1 MIDTI
6 IFDFE
11 NVFIDID
18 RTITIKAFADL
29 GINEWTE
36 DLELS
41 NQLYEIGKIDE
52 LEFMSVIQKHIP
64 TVDILTI
71 REAWNV
77 QVGDFPLERLEF
89 LQLISSQ
96 YRVFLLSNADRTH
109 IDRFEH
115 RIGISFARDFYNCF
129 EKVYFSFEFGF
140 RKPDI
145 KAFQLIINNHN
156 LTPKKTLFIDDLKKN
171 TKAAKKVGLQTWNL
185 NPASENVTQLLER
198 LKIYNV

>member
-6 IFDFE
+6 IFDFG
-11 NVFIDID
+11 NVFIDTD
-18 RTITIKAFADL
+18 RTITRKAFADL
-29 GINEWTE
+29 GISEWTE

-41 NQLYEIGKIDE
+41 SQLYEIGKIDE

-109 IDRFEH
+109 IERFEH
-115 RIGISFARDFYNCF
+115 MVGISFSRDFYSSF
-129 EKVYFSFEFGF
+129 EKTYFSFDIAL
-140 RKPDI
+140 RKPDVNVFKFI
-145 KAFQLIINNHN
+145 LNNHN
-156 LTPKKTLFIDDLKKN
+156 ITPKTTLFIDDTIEHIESAKSLGIN
-171 TKAAKKVGLQTWNL
+171 TWHL
-185 NPASENVTQLLER
+185 NPKKENVTELYKI
-198 LKIYNV
+198 LKTIHD